1 MECGFFFF
9 FFNFDLNIFTIP
21 CVFLSFWLQLK
32 SDLRFLYSQATF
44 DIFPLFFFFLSYIK
58 AKFMLRNNL
67 PNLLSTASWK

>member
-9 FFNFDLNIFTIP
+9 YFDLNIFTIP

-44 DIFPLFFFFLSYIK
+44 DIFPLFFFFKLH
-58 AKFMLRNNL
+58 
-67 PNLLSTASWK
+67 